1 MALRVVSY
9 AINGRGMGHLV
20 RQLAI
25 LRWVRRYASL
35 LDTTVECWVLTSS
48 EADTLARREQ
58 VPSLK
63 MPSKAMMRDAGIDP
77 HRYLAIARGWV
88 LNALAGLQPDVL
100 IVDTFPAGSFGELVA
115 ALEMART
122 RVLVRRRVKAQF
134 AEEEA
139 YQALLPFYNLQID
152 PDDRGCG
159 PIVIRER
166 EELLPKATARAALG
180 IPDGQRAVYVSLGG
194 GGDPAA
200 PNLLPRAVTM
210 LRAAGWH
217 VVVGAGPLYAGREL
231 RGEGITWLDRYVPVE
246 LFAGVDAAVSA
257 GGYNSFHEL
266 MFAGVPTVFLPQ
278 PRIADDQAARVD
290 RAVAVGAGQRARRL
304 EDVPK
309 LLEAAGNPEAA
320 RSLVPENGA
329 RTAARQILSLVAPP
343 EDVKR
348 AAAVLTPALVGELE
362 RDGWGLDQGLSVV
375 RMLAG
380 SAPSARA
387 RPKPEPAP
395 PGDPADHVGR
405 FFTACSAHDVP
416 GELALSLLRA
426 VHRKFPAARGAVLVS
441 GIETLFATWAPFDD
455 WMGAV
460 ALMRAVPTQRRLT
473 LVRFAEL
480 VEAWLSCYHEL
491 FDAVRDLTRTEH
503 HGQRSIA
510 EALTLLIDGEAP

>member
-1 MALRVVSY
+1 MRPERGLTAFIMEMEHRRDKYRRKVQKYRRPKHTRRLIPDSELDRKFSTKLPKYYARADKLEKMADRVSNYDQYDRFELDNPPELWFYEFTGGKRPSRLTPSLRGWYERNPNRIPEHDTRNTIPRVAQAAPAQERLDELVPVLMALRVVSY

-139 YQALLPFYNLQID
+139 YQALLPLYNLQVD

-180 IPDGQRAVYVSLGG
+180 IPDGGSGRCMS
-194 GGDPAA
+194 
-200 PNLLPRAVTM
+200 RF
-210 LRAAGWH
+210 GW
-217 VVVGAGPLYAGREL
+217 R
-231 RGEGITWLDRYVPVE
+231 
-246 LFAGVDAAVSA
+246 
-257 GGYNSFHEL
+257 
-266 MFAGVPTVFLPQ
+266 
-278 PRIADDQAARVD
+278 
-290 RAVAVGAGQRARRL
+290 
-304 EDVPK
+304 
-309 LLEAAGNPEAA
+309 
-320 RSLVPENGA
+320 
-329 RTAARQILSLVAPP
+329 
-343 EDVKR
+343 
-348 AAAVLTPALVGELE
+348 
-362 RDGWGLDQGLSVV
+362 
-375 RMLAG
+375 
-380 SAPSARA
+380 
-387 RPKPEPAP
+387 
-395 PGDPADHVGR
+395 
-405 FFTACSAHDVP
+405 
-416 GELALSLLRA
+416 
-426 VHRKFPAARGAVLVS
+426 
-441 GIETLFATWAPFDD
+441 
-455 WMGAV
+455 
-460 ALMRAVPTQRRLT
+460 
-473 LVRFAEL
+473 
-480 VEAWLSCYHEL
+480 
-491 FDAVRDLTRTEH
+491 
-503 HGQRSIA
+503 
-510 EALTLLIDGEAP
+510 

>member
-1 MALRVVSY
+1 MP
-9 AINGRGMGHLV
+9 
-20 RQLAI
+20 
-25 LRWVRRYASL
+25 AS
-35 LDTTVECWVLTSS
+35 TRTS
-48 EADTLARREQ
+48 TW
-58 VPSLK
+58 PS
-63 MPSKAMMRDAGIDP
+63 PVGGAQCAGGT
-77 HRYLAIARGWV
+77 AA
-88 LNALAGLQPDVL
+88 DVL
-100 IVDTFPAGSFGELVA
+100 IVDTFPAGGFFELVA

-122 RVLVRRRVKAQF
+122 GAGAASGQGAV

-139 YQALLPFYNLQID
+139 YQALLPLYNLQVD

-278 PRIADDQAARVD
+278 PRIADDQAERWTGPWRWGPGSGRSASKTSRSC
-290 RAVAVGAGQRARRL
+290 RSR
-304 EDVPK
+304 
-309 LLEAAGNPEAA
+309 GNPEAA
-320 RSLVPENGA
+320 RSLVPERSAHGGSSDPVAGGPRRCEA
-329 RTAARQILSLVAPP
+329 RGRGTHRHWWA
-343 EDVKR
+343 
-348 AAAVLTPALVGELE
+348 E

-387 RPKPEPAP
+387 RPKPEPRL
-395 PGDPADHVGR
+395 GSGR
-405 FFTACSAHDVP
+405 PC
-416 GELALSLLRA
+416 
-426 VHRKFPAARGAVLVS
+426 GAVLHS
-441 GIETLFATWAPFDD
+441 L
-455 WMGAV
+455 
-460 ALMRAVPTQRRLT
+460 RR
-473 LVRFAEL
+473 
-480 VEAWLSCYHEL
+480 
-491 FDAVRDLTRTEH
+491 
-503 HGQRSIA
+503 
-510 EALTLLIDGEAP
+510 P